1 MDISEIV
8 EFFQIIFKMDDFN
21 LKRMYCN
28 NLNKDLRVHFPYHS
42 EYSTK
47 HKESHR
53 IDFIILRTC
62 IVGVFMRYSYQYT
75 RLFIKYPCSLHSI
88 QQFTR
93 IGILLTFSLN
103 I

>member
-47 HKESHR
+47 HKESHK

-75 RLFIKYPCSLHSI
+75 CSFIKYPCSLHSI

-93 IGILLTFSLN
+93 IGILLIFSLN